1 MSIIYKQWTSIN
13 DTFPINE
20 AVICTF
26 PVIYLWSVERFD
38 VYVYVHLLFA
48 TIRMIRCARTEVD
61 ISAQS

>member
-1 MSIIYKQWTSIN
+1 M
-13 DTFPINE
+13 
-20 AVICTF
+20 CTF